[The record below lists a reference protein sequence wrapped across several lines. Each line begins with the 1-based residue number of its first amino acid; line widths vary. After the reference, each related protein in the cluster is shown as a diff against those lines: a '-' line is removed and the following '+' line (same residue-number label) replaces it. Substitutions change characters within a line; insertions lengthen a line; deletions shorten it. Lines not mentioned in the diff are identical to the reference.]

1 MTYATPLQAGT
12 LNRQVTIE
20 QRNLVKDT
28 FGQQVETWTT
38 FATTR
43 ASIEPLSG
51 AQVVAA
57 GAQLGE
63 TMVQVVMRWRPGVTA
78 AMRVRYQG
86 AIYSIV
92 SVLDEYAKHR
102 KLTLL
107 CQEGLKRS

>member
-12 LNRQVTIE
+12 LNRAITIE
-20 QRNLVKDT
+20 QRSPAKDT
-28 FGQQVETWTT
+28 FGHQIDTWTT

-78 AMRVRYQG
+78 SMRARYRDNL
-86 AIYSIV
+86 YSIV
-92 SVLDEYAKHR
+92 SVLDEYERHR
-102 KLTLL
+102 KLSLL
-107 CQEGLKRS
+107 CQQGLKRG